1 MNLSGEGSR
10 FTAPYFALAES
21 ATHMGFG
28 MTLGGGYSIRLGT
41 VIQSDNFTASFNGP
55 ASPAV
60 NTSGKTIATM
70 EFQKNFKNFGE
81 VGGSIAVVTLGQMLE
96 SNSLMGLGGNG
107 ALAFGGRANT
117 GFITFAGSTPIAA
130 KANLSAMA
138 SLGQTAAYSNSAASI
153 IDGATASTSLAWS
166 LGLAQMDVLRSG
178 DSFGMTISMPL
189 RTMSGAMTL
198 TTATSQ
204 SQEDGSLKYSTQ
216 SVSLAPSGQERDFE
230 LAYASAVTGYF
241 GGQMTAVANLKM
253 EPGHVAGAATQYGIG
268 LRYVKVF

>member
-1 MNLSGEGSR
+1 
-10 FTAPYFALAES
+10 
-21 ATHMGFG
+21 MGYG

-41 VIQSDNFTASFNGP
+41 VIQSDSFIVSFNGP

-60 NTSGKTIATM
+60 NTSGKTIAAM
-70 EFQKNFKNFGE
+70 EFQKSFD
-81 VGGSIAVVTLGQMLE
+81 GSNAVVTLGQMLE

-107 ALAFGGRANT
+107 ALAFGGGANT

-130 KANLSAMA
+130 KATLSAMA
-138 SLGQTAAYSNSAASI
+138 SVGQTAAYSNSAASI
-153 IDGATASTSLAWS
+153 IDGTTASTSLAWS
-166 LGLAQMDVLRSG
+166 LGLAQKDVLRNG
-178 DSFGMTISMPL
+178 DSLGMTMSMPL
-189 RTMSGAMTL
+189 RTMSGAMMV

-216 SVSLAPSGQERDFE
+216 SVNLAPSGQERDFE

-241 GGQMTAVANLKM
+241 GGQLTAVANLKM